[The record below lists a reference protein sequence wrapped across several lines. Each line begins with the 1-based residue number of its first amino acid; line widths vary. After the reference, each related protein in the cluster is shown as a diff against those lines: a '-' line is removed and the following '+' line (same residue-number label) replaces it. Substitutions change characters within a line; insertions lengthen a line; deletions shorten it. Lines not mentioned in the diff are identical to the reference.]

1 MISSKTSRHLYTAS
15 LFFLI
20 FLTALCLAI
29 SAADVI
35 IQALT
40 DRTESDKFDY
50 RNLVVVGGGYVLLTV
65 LSLLFSC
72 SRVFTVRSS
81 LQDIPK
87 LYIPIKEDD
96 LPKRVFSHIQGQFTN
111 VKEVRK
117 ECKPLSSDIK
127 LVGRALPG
135 EPLFDGVDFK
145 RAIARTPTI
154 IENAAIELNPE
165 YARPLYVP
173 VRQYMEFLMHHNL
186 VDSQLGCVYL
196 EGYERARFSRDQV
209 SQAEYLDIMKHL
221 AVMLHHMG
229 FYFNLREHS
238 ETYESEDPND
248 DASGHESFEASN
260 STASPGS
267 HQRRNLSIRTTGT
280 QNPSK
285 ARSIDQGGPLED
297 DVVSLAQSVAT
308 WTSRSTSTV
317 NQRNTQSITRASLTR
332 PVPDRTYT
340 DDDKRITVYE
350 RLMMD
355 RIGMRL

>member
-1 MISSKTSRHLYTAS
+1 MITPKTSRNLYTAS

-20 FLTALCLAI
+20 FLTAICLAI

-40 DRTESDKFDY
+40 DRTESEKFDY
-50 RNLVVVGGGYVLLTV
+50 RNLVVVGGAYVLLTV

-72 SRVFTVRSS
+72 SRLFTVKSS

-87 LYIPIKEDD
+87 IYIPIKEDD
-96 LPKRVFSHIQGQFTN
+96 LPKKVFHHIQQQFTN
-111 VKEVRK
+111 VKEVRN

-145 RAIARTPTI
+145 RAISRTHTI

-173 VRQYMEFLMHHNL
+173 VRQYIEFLMHHNL
-186 VDSQLGCVYL
+186 VDPQLGRVYL
-196 EGYERARFSRDQV
+196 EGYERARFSPDQV

-229 FYFNLREHS
+229 FYFNLKAHS
-238 ETYESEDPND
+238 ETYESGNTTD
-248 DASGHESFEASN
+248 DGSDNESFEASN

-267 HQRRNLSIRTTGT
+267 HQRRNVCTRSTSIHDPART
-280 QNPSK
+280 
-285 ARSIDQGGPLED
+285 RSIDQRGPLED
-297 DVVSLAQSVAT
+297 DVASLAQSVAT

-317 NQRNTQSITRASLTR
+317 NQRNPHSVTRASLTR
-332 PVPDRTYT
+332 PDLEHNYT
-340 DDDKRITVYE
+340 DEEKKLTVYE

-355 RIGMRL
+355 RISMRM